1 MKYNLSNRVK
11 ELCSQ
16 RGIQLK
22 DLAKAMG
29 IAPESL
35 SRAINGNPQLSTITC
50 IADNLGI
57 GNPQLSTITCIADNL
72 GISISEL
79 FAVKEQIPLN
89 AIIVCKNK
97 TYTAQSL
104 SELKLYVNEIENE
117 YTHLE

>member
-1 MKYNLSNRVK
+1 MEYNLSNRVK
-11 ELCSQ
+11 ELCRQ

-22 DLAKAMG
+22 DLAKGMG

-35 SRAINGNPQLSTITC
+35 SRAIN
-50 IADNLGI
+50 

-89 AIIVCKNK
+89 AIIVCRDK
-97 TYTAQSL
+97 TYTAQTL
-104 SELKLYVNEIENE
+104 SELKLLVNEIERE
-117 YTHLE
+117 YDNL

>member
-16 RGIQLK
+16 RGMQLK
-22 DLAKAMG
+22 DLASKMG

-35 SRAINGNPQLSTITC
+35 SRAINGNPQLSTIT
-50 IADNLGI
+50 
-57 GNPQLSTITCIADNL
+57 SIADNL

-89 AIIVCKNK
+89 AIIVCRDK
-97 TYTAQSL
+97 TYTAQTL
-104 SELKLYVNEIENE
+104 SELKLLVNEIERE
-117 YTHLE
+117 YANL

>member
-57 GNPQLSTITCIADNL
+57 
-72 GISISEL
+72 SISEL
-79 FAVKEQIPLN
+79 FAVKEQILLN
-89 AIIVCKNK
+89 AIIVCRDK
-97 TYTAQSL
+97 TYTAQTL
-104 SELKLYVNEIENE
+104 SELKLLVNEIERE
-117 YTHLE
+117 YANL

>member
-1 MKYNLSNRVK
+1 MKYNLGNRVK

-35 SRAINGNPQLSTITC
+35 SRAIN
-50 IADNLGI
+50 

>member
-1 MKYNLSNRVK
+1 MEYNLSNRVK
-11 ELCSQ
+11 ELCRQ

-22 DLAKAMG
+22 DLAKGMG

-35 SRAINGNPQLSTITC
+35 SRAIN
-50 IADNLGI
+50 

-89 AIIVCKNK
+89 AIIVCRDK
-97 TYTAQSL
+97 TYTAQTL
-104 SELKLYVNEIENE
+104 SELKLLVNEIERE
-117 YTHLE
+117 YANH

>member
-1 MKYNLSNRVK
+1 MEYNLSNRVK
-11 ELCSQ
+11 ELCSR

-35 SRAINGNPQLSTITC
+35 SRAIN
-50 IADNLGI
+50 

>member
-35 SRAINGNPQLSTITC
+35 SRAIN
-50 IADNLGI
+50 D
-57 GNPQLSTITCIADNL
+57 NPQLSTITCIADNL

-89 AIIVCKNK
+89 AIIVCRDK
-97 TYTAQSL
+97 TYTAQTL
-104 SELKLYVNEIENE
+104 SELKLLVNEIERE
-117 YTHLE
+117 YANL

>member
-1 MKYNLSNRVK
+1 MEYNLSNRVK
-11 ELCSQ
+11 ELCRQ

-22 DLAKAMG
+22 DLAKGMG

-35 SRAINGNPQLSTITC
+35 SRAIN
-50 IADNLGI
+50 

-89 AIIVCKNK
+89 AIIVCRDK
-97 TYTAQSL
+97 TYTAQTL
-104 SELKLYVNEIENE
+104 SELKLLVNEIERE
-117 YTHLE
+117 YANL

>member
-1 MKYNLSNRVK
+1 MEYNLSNRVK
-11 ELCSQ
+11 ELCRQ

-22 DLAKAMG
+22 DLAKGMG

-35 SRAINGNPQLSTITC
+35 SRAINGNPQL
-50 IADNLGI
+50 

-89 AIIVCKNK
+89 AIIVCKDK
-97 TYTAQSL
+97 TYTAQTL
-104 SELKLYVNEIENE
+104 SELKLLVNEIERE
-117 YTHLE
+117 YANL

>member
-1 MKYNLSNRVK
+1 MEYNLSSKVK
-11 ELCSQ
+11 ELCRQ

-22 DLAKAMG
+22 DLAQKMG

-35 SRAINGNPQLSTITC
+35 SRAIN
-50 IADNLGI
+50 

-89 AIIVCKNK
+89 AIIVCRDK
-97 TYTAQSL
+97 TYTAQTL
-104 SELKLYVNEIENE
+104 SELKLLVNEIERE
-117 YTHLE
+117 YANL

>member
-57 GNPQLSTITCIADNL
+57 
-72 GISISEL
+72 SISEL

-89 AIIVCKNK
+89 DIIVCRDK
-97 TYTAQSL
+97 TYTAQTL
-104 SELKLYVNEIENE
+104 SELKLLVNEIERE
-117 YTHLE
+117 YANL

>member
-1 MKYNLSNRVK
+1 MECNLSNRVK
-11 ELCSQ
+11 ELCHQ

-22 DLAKAMG
+22 DLAQKMS

-35 SRAINGNPQLSTITC
+35 SRAINGNPQLSTIKS
-50 IADNLGI
+50 IAENLEI
-57 GNPQLSTITCIADNL
+57 P
-72 GISISEL
+72 ISEL
-79 FAVKEQIPLN
+79 FTIKEQIPLN

>member
-1 MKYNLSNRVK
+1 MEYNLSNRVK
-11 ELCSQ
+11 ELCRQ

-22 DLAKAMG
+22 DLAQKMG

-35 SRAINGNPQLSTITC
+35 SRAINGNPQLSTIKS
-50 IADNLGI
+50 IAENLEI
-57 GNPQLSTITCIADNL
+57 P
-72 GISISEL
+72 ISEL
-79 FAVKEQIPLN
+79 FTIKEQIPLN

-104 SELKLYVNEIENE
+104 SELKLYVNEIEKE

>member
-57 GNPQLSTITCIADNL
+57 
-72 GISISEL
+72 SISEL

-89 AIIVCKNK
+89 AIIVCRDK
-97 TYTAQSL
+97 TYTAQTL
-104 SELKLYVNEIENE
+104 SELKLLVNEIERE
-117 YTHLE
+117 YANL

>member
-1 MKYNLSNRVK
+1 MEYNLSNRVK
-11 ELCSQ
+11 ELCRQ

-22 DLAKAMG
+22 DLAQKMG

-35 SRAINGNPQLSTITC
+35 SRAINGNPQLSTIKS
-50 IADNLGI
+50 IAENLEI
-57 GNPQLSTITCIADNL
+57 P
-72 GISISEL
+72 ISEL
-79 FAVKEQIPLN
+79 FTIKEQIPLN